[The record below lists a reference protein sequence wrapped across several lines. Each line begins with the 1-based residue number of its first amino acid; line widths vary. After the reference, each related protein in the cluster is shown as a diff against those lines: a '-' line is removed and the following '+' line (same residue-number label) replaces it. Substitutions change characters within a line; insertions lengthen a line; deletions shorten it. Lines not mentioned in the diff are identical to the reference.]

1 MEMPTKRRWLA
12 AAAAATLLS
21 GLATACSSSSSTT
34 AAAGANAANSPTTS
48 SSPATSSSST
58 ASSSGSA
65 QGKTITLG
73 ILTPLTGP
81 VASSFGQA
89 TIQGAQARID
99 LANADH
105 ELPNGEQIKLVSAD
119 EGSSPQTSLSGTQQ
133 LVENDHVFGVLAA
146 GAFFYGA
153 YRWAAQQNVPVVGDG
168 IDGPEWNSN
177 QYPNMFAAFG
187 STDDSY
193 PSYTGM
199 PAFFKAQGGTSYCG
213 VGYNAP
219 STVGN
224 GAAMAGSMKAAGV
237 PVPYTN
243 FGIVAGNSNFTS
255 IALAVKQ
262 AKCNVLGSQM
272 TLGDTLTLISALHDA
287 NVSLKATFIQGGY
300 GQDLLDQPSSLSS
313 AQGVDMAAGYE
324 PSSLNTT
331 ATKAMMSA
339 LKTYAGWTKPYPA
352 AGMEWGWFTADTAI
366 EGLKVAGANPTQ
378 QSFITNLRKVA
389 SFDHEGLTCPVNY
402 SVFSNTNQQ
411 FPGNCTWMVKVKGDQ
426 FVSLTGTAPVK
437 VVTIPGTS
445 NG

>member
-1 MEMPTKRRWLA
+1 MEMPTKRRLLA
-12 AAAAATLLS
+12 AAAAATLIT
-21 GLATACSSSSSTT
+21 GVAAACSSSSTTT
-34 AAAGANAANSPTTS
+34 ASGAGTS
-48 SSPATSSSST
+48 SSAG
-58 ASSSGSA
+58 AASSGSA

-99 LANADH
+99 LANATH
-105 ELPNGEQIKLVSAD
+105 ELPGGEQVKLVSVD

-133 LVENDHVFGVLAA
+133 LVSNDHVFGVLAA

-168 IDGPEWNSN
+168 IDGPEWNSS

-199 PAFFKAQGGTSYCG
+199 STFFKAQGGTSYCG

-243 FGIVAGNSNFTS
+243 FGIAAGNANFSS
-255 IALAVKQ
+255 IALAIKQ

-272 TLGDTLTLISALHDA
+272 TLGDTLNLITSLRNA

-300 GQDLLDQPSSLSS
+300 GQDLLDQPSSLSA
-313 AQGVDMAAGYE
+313 AQGVDMAAGYQ

-331 ATKAMMSA
+331 ATKWMMSA
-339 LKTYAGWTKPYPA
+339 LKTYANWTKPYPA

-366 EGLKVAGANPTQ
+366 EGLKAAGANPTQ
-378 QSFITNLRKVA
+378 QSFISNLRKVT

-402 SVFSNTNQQ
+402 AVFGNTNQQ
-411 FPGNCTWMVKVKGDQ
+411 FPGNCTWMVKVEGDQ
-426 FVSLTGTAPVK
+426 FVSLTGSSPIK
-437 VVTIPGTS
+437 VATISGTS
-445 NG
+445 NS

>member
-1 MEMPTKRRWLA
+1 LLA

-21 GLATACSSSSSTT
+21 GVATACSSSGSTT
-34 AAAGANAANSPTTS
+34 GAAGSSAASSAAATSP
-48 SSPATSSSST
+48 
-58 ASSSGSA
+58 GSA

-99 LANADH
+99 LANASH
-105 ELPNGEQIKLVSAD
+105 ELPGGEQIKLVSVD
-119 EGSSPQTSLSGTQQ
+119 EGSSPQTSLSGTQE
-133 LVENDHVFGVLAA
+133 LVENNHVFAVLAA

-168 IDGPEWNSN
+168 IDGPEWNSS

-243 FGIVAGNSNFTS
+243 FGVVAGNTNFTS

-272 TLGDTLTLISALHDA
+272 TLGDTLSLITALRNA

-300 GQDLLDQPSSLSS
+300 GQDLLDQPSSLSA
-313 AQGVDMAAGYE
+313 AQGVDMAAGFE
-324 PSSLNTT
+324 PSSLNTA
-331 ATKAMMSA
+331 ATKSMMSA

-378 QSFITNLRKVA
+378 QSFITNLRKVT

-402 SVFSNTNQQ
+402 AVFGNTNQQ
-411 FPGNCTWMVKVKGDQ
+411 FPGNCTWMVKVQGDQ
-426 FVSLTGTAPVK
+426 FVSLTGTSPIEVA
-437 VVTIPGTS
+437 TISGTS
-445 NG
+445 NS

>member
-21 GLATACSSSSSTT
+21 GLATACSSSSSTP
-34 AAAGANAANSPTTS
+34 AAAGSQSASVATTS
-48 SSPATSSSST
+48 SPSSSAS
-58 ASSSGSA
+58 SSSGS
-65 QGKTITLG
+65 GKTITLG

-89 TIQGAQARID
+89 TIEGAQARID

-105 ELPNGEQIKLVSAD
+105 ELPGGEQIKLVSVD

-133 LVENDHVFGVLAA
+133 LVENDHVFAVLAA

-153 YRWAAQQNVPVVGDG
+153 YRWAAQQNEPVVGDG
-168 IDGPEWNSN
+168 IDGPEWNSS

-199 PAFFKAQGGTSYCG
+199 PSFFKSQGGSSYCG
-213 VGYNAP
+213 VGYDAP

-224 GAAMAGSMKAAGV
+224 GEAMAGSMKAAHV

-243 FGIVAGNSNFTS
+243 FGIVPGNSNFTS
-255 IALAVKQ
+255 IALAIKQ
-262 AKCNVLGSQM
+262 ANCNVLGSQM
-272 TLGDTLTLISALHDA
+272 TLGDTLNLITALHDA

-300 GQDLLDQPSSLSS
+300 GQDLLDQPSSLTA
-313 AQGVDMAAGYE
+313 AQGVDMAAGYQ
-324 PSSLNTT
+324 PSSLNTS
-331 ATKAMMSA
+331 ATKWMMSA

-389 SFDHEGLTCPVNY
+389 SFTHEGLTCPVDY

-411 FPGNCTWMVKVKGDQ
+411 FPGNCTWMVKVQGDQ
-426 FVSLTGTAPVK
+426 FVSLTGSSPIK

-445 NG
+445 NS

>member
-21 GLATACSSSSSTT
+21 GLTAACSSSSSTT
-34 AAAGANAANSPTTS
+34 AAAGS
-48 SSPATSSSST
+48 SASSSST
-58 ASSSGSA
+58 TSGSGSA

-81 VASSFGQA
+81 VSSSFGQE
-89 TIQGAQARID
+89 TIEGAQARID
-99 LANADH
+99 LANATH
-105 ELPNGEQIKLVSAD
+105 ELPNGEQIKLVSVD
-119 EGSSPQTSLSGTQQ
+119 EGSSPQTSLSGTQE
-133 LVENDHVFGVLAA
+133 LVQNDHVFGVLAA

-168 IDGPEWNSN
+168 IDGPEWNSS

-199 PAFFKAQGGTSYCG
+199 PAFFKSQGGTSYCG

-243 FGIVAGNSNFTS
+243 FGIAAGNANFTS
-255 IALAVKQ
+255 IALAIKQ
-262 AKCNVLGSQM
+262 AKCDVLGSQM
-272 TLGDTLTLISALHDA
+272 TLGDTLNLISALKNA

-300 GQDLLDQPSSLSS
+300 GEDLLQQSSSLSA
-313 AQGVDMAAGYE
+313 AQGVDMAAGFE

-331 ATKAMMSA
+331 ATKWMMSA
-339 LKTYAGWTKPYPA
+339 LKTYADWTKPYPA

-378 QSFITNLRKVA
+378 QSFITNLRKVT
-389 SFDHEGLTCPVNY
+389 SFNHEGLTCPVNY
-402 SVFSNTNQQ
+402 SVFGNTNQQ
-411 FPGNCTWMVKVKGDQ
+411 FPGNCTWMVKVEGNQ
-426 FVSLTGTAPVK
+426 FVSLTGASPVQ
-437 VVTIPGTS
+437 VATIPGTS
-445 NG
+445 NS

>member
-1 MEMPTKRRWLA
+1 MMMRTKRRLLA
-12 AAAAATLLS
+12 AAVVAAIGA
-21 GLATACSSSSSTT
+21 ATACSSSSTTGATGSSTSNAG
-34 AAAGANAANSPTTS
+34 AAAS
-48 SSPATSSSST
+48 
-58 ASSSGSA
+58 
-65 QGKTITLG
+65 KTITLG

-105 ELPNGEQIKLVSAD
+105 ELPGGETVKLVSVD
-119 EGSSPQTSLSGTQQ
+119 EGSSPQTSLAGTQQ
-133 LVENDHVFGVLAA
+133 LVQNDHVFSVLAA

-168 IDGPEWNSN
+168 IDGPEWNSS

-199 PAFFKAQGGTSYCG
+199 PAFFKSQGGSSYCG

-224 GAAMAGSMKAAGV
+224 GEAMVGSMKAAQI

-243 FGIVAGNSNFTS
+243 FGIAPGNANFTS
-255 IALAVKQ
+255 IALSIKQ
-262 AKCNVLGSQM
+262 SGCNILGSQM
-272 TLGDTLTLISALHDA
+272 TLGDTLTLITALKNA
-287 NVSLKATFIQGGY
+287 NVPLKATFIQGGY

-313 AQGVDMAAGYE
+313 AQGVDMAAGYQ
-324 PSSLNTT
+324 PSSLNTS
-331 ATKAMMSA
+331 ATQSLMAA

-378 QSFITNLRKVA
+378 QSFISNLRKVT
-389 SFDHEGLTCPVNY
+389 SFDHGGLTCPVNY
-402 SVFSNTNQQ
+402 AVFGDTNQQ
-411 FPGNCTWMVKVKGDQ
+411 FPGNCTWMVKVEGSQ
-426 FVSLTGTAPVK
+426 FVSLTGPSPIK
-437 VVTIPGTS
+437 IVTIPGTK

>member
-1 MEMPTKRRWLA
+1 MMMPTKSRLLA
-12 AAAAATLLS
+12 AAVVTILVS
-21 GLATACSSSSSTT
+21 GVTAACS
-34 AAAGANAANSPTTS
+34 AAH
-48 SSPATSSSST
+48 SST
-58 ASSSGSA
+58 APAQASA
-65 QGKTITLG
+65 SAQAKTQGKTITLG

-81 VASSFGQA
+81 VSSSFGQE
-89 TIQGAQARID
+89 TIEGAQARID
-99 LANADH
+99 LANATH
-105 ELPNGEQIKLVSAD
+105 ELPNGEQIKLVSVD
-119 EGSSPQTSLSGTQQ
+119 EGSSPQTSLSGTQE
-133 LVENDHVFGVLAA
+133 LVEHDHVFGVLAA

-168 IDGPEWNSN
+168 IDGPEWNSS

-199 PAFFKAQGGTSYCG
+199 PAFFKSQGGSSYCG

-224 GAAMAGSMKAAGV
+224 GEAMVGSMKAAQI

-243 FGIVAGNSNFTS
+243 FGIAPGNANFTS
-255 IALAVKQ
+255 IALSIKQ
-262 AKCNVLGSQM
+262 SGCNILRSQM
-272 TLGDTLTLISALHDA
+272 TLGDTLTLITALKNA
-287 NVSLKATFIQGGY
+287 NVPLKATFIQGGY

-331 ATKAMMSA
+331 ATNWMMSA
-339 LKTYAGWTKPYPA
+339 LKTYAHWTKPYPA

-378 QSFITNLRKVA
+378 QSFITSLRKVTN
-389 SFDHEGLTCPVNY
+389 FDHEGLTCPIDY
-402 SVFSNTNQQ
+402 STFGNINQQ
-411 FPGNCTWMVKVKGDQ
+411 FPGNCTWMVKVEGSQ
-426 FVSLTGTAPVK
+426 FVSLTGASPIK
-437 VVTIPGTS
+437 IVTIPGTS

>member
-1 MEMPTKRRWLA
+1 MPTKTKLLA
-12 AAAAATLLS
+12 AAAAATLLT
-21 GLATACSSSSSTT
+21 GLATACSSSSTT
-34 AAAGANAANSPTTS
+34 AGAGADAANS
-48 SSPATSSSST
+48 ATAPGSAT
-58 ASSSGSA
+58 ASGSA

-99 LANADH
+99 LANASH
-105 ELPNGEQIKLVSAD
+105 ELPGGEQVKLVSVD
-119 EGSSPQTSLSGTQQ
+119 EGSSPQTSLSDTQE
-133 LVENDHVFGVLAA
+133 LVENDHVFTVLAA

-168 IDGPEWNSN
+168 IDGPEWNSS

-187 STDDSY
+187 STNDSY

-199 PAFFKAQGGTSYCG
+199 PAFFKTQGGTSYCG

-243 FGIVAGNSNFTS
+243 FGIAAGNANFTS
-255 IALAVKQ
+255 IALAIKQ
-262 AKCNVLGSQM
+262 AKCDVLGSQM
-272 TLGDTLTLISALHDA
+272 TLGDTLSLITALHNA

-300 GQDLLDQPSSLSS
+300 GQDLLDQPSSLSA
-313 AQGVDMAAGYE
+313 AQGVDMAAGFQ
-324 PSSLNTT
+324 PSSLNTA
-331 ATKAMMSA
+331 ATKSMMAA

-378 QSFITNLRKVA
+378 QGFINSLRKVT

-402 SVFSNTNQQ
+402 AVFGDTNQQ
-411 FPGNCTWMVKVKGDQ
+411 FPGNCTWMVKVEGSQ
-426 FVSLTGTAPVK
+426 FVSLTGTSPIK
-437 VVTIPGTS
+437 VTTISGTS
-445 NG
+445 NS

>member
-21 GLATACSSSSSTT
+21 GLTAACSSSSSTT
-34 AAAGANAANSPTTS
+34 AAAGS
-48 SSPATSSSST
+48 SASSSST
-58 ASSSGSA
+58 TSGSGSA

-81 VASSFGQA
+81 VSSSFGQE

-105 ELPNGEQIKLVSAD
+105 ELPNGEQIKLVSVD

-133 LVENDHVFGVLAA
+133 LVQNDHVFGVLAA

-153 YRWAAQQNVPVVGDG
+153 YRWAAQQDVPVVGDG
-168 IDGPEWNSN
+168 IDGPEWNSS

-199 PAFFKAQGGTSYCG
+199 PAFFKSQGGTSYCG

-243 FGIVAGNSNFTS
+243 FGIAAGNANFTS
-255 IALAVKQ
+255 IALAIKQ
-262 AKCNVLGSQM
+262 AKCDVLGSQM
-272 TLGDTLTLISALHDA
+272 TLGDTLNLITALKNA

-300 GQDLLDQPSSLSS
+300 GEDLLQQSSSLSA
-313 AQGVDMAAGYE
+313 AQGVDMAAGFE

-331 ATKAMMSA
+331 ATKWMMSA

-378 QSFITNLRKVA
+378 QSFITSLRKVT
-389 SFDHEGLTCPVNY
+389 SFNHEGLTCPVNY
-402 SVFSNTNQQ
+402 SVFGNTNQQ
-411 FPGNCTWMVKVKGDQ
+411 FPGNCTWMVKVEGDQ
-426 FVSLTGTAPVK
+426 FVSLTGSSPVQ
-437 VVTIPGTS
+437 VATIPGTS
-445 NG
+445 NS

>member
-21 GLATACSSSSSTT
+21 GLTAACSSSSSTT
-34 AAAGANAANSPTTS
+34 AAAGS
-48 SSPATSSSST
+48 SASSSST
-58 ASSSGSA
+58 TSGSGSA

-81 VASSFGQA
+81 VSSSFGQE
-89 TIQGAQARID
+89 TIEGAQARID
-99 LANADH
+99 LANATH
-105 ELPNGEQIKLVSAD
+105 ELPNGEQIKLVSVD
-119 EGSSPQTSLSGTQQ
+119 EGSSPQTSLSGTQE
-133 LVENDHVFGVLAA
+133 LVQNDHVFGVLAA

-168 IDGPEWNSN
+168 IDGPEWNSS

-199 PAFFKAQGGTSYCG
+199 PAFFKSQGGTSYCG

-243 FGIVAGNSNFTS
+243 FGIAAGNANFTS
-255 IALAVKQ
+255 IALAIKQ
-262 AKCNVLGSQM
+262 AKCDVLGSQM
-272 TLGDTLTLISALHDA
+272 TLGDTLNLISALKNA

-300 GQDLLDQPSSLSS
+300 GEDLLQQSSSLSA
-313 AQGVDMAAGYE
+313 AQGVDMAAGFE

-331 ATKAMMSA
+331 ATKWMMSA

-378 QSFITNLRKVA
+378 QSFITNLRKVS
-389 SFDHEGLTCPVNY
+389 SFNHEGLTCPVNY
-402 SVFSNTNQQ
+402 SVFGNTNQQ
-411 FPGNCTWMVKVKGDQ
+411 FPGNCTWMVKVEGNQ
-426 FVSLTGTAPVK
+426 FVSLTGASPVQ
-437 VVTIPGTS
+437 VATIPGTS
-445 NG
+445 NS

>member
-1 MEMPTKRRWLA
+1 MMMRTKRRLLA
-12 AAAAATLLS
+12 AAVVAAIGA
-21 GLATACSSSSSTT
+21 ATACSSSSTTGATGSSTSNAG
-34 AAAGANAANSPTTS
+34 AAAS
-48 SSPATSSSST
+48 
-58 ASSSGSA
+58 
-65 QGKTITLG
+65 KTITLG

-105 ELPNGEQIKLVSAD
+105 ELPGGETVKLVSVD
-119 EGSSPQTSLSGTQQ
+119 EGSSPQTSLAGTQQ
-133 LVENDHVFGVLAA
+133 LVQNDHVFSVLAA

-168 IDGPEWNSN
+168 IDGPEWNSS

-199 PAFFKAQGGTSYCG
+199 PAFFKSQGGSSYCG

-224 GAAMAGSMKAAGV
+224 GEAMVGSMKAAQI

-243 FGIVAGNSNFTS
+243 FGIAPGNANFTS
-255 IALAVKQ
+255 IALSIKQ
-262 AKCNVLGSQM
+262 SGCNILGSQM
-272 TLGDTLTLISALHDA
+272 TLGDTLTLITALKNA
-287 NVSLKATFIQGGY
+287 NVPLKATFIQGGY

-313 AQGVDMAAGYE
+313 AQGVDMAAGYQ
-324 PSSLNTT
+324 PSSLNTS
-331 ATKAMMSA
+331 ATQSLMAA
-339 LKTYAGWTKPYPA
+339 LKTYVGWTKPYPA

-378 QSFITNLRKVA
+378 QSFISNLRKVT
-389 SFDHEGLTCPVNY
+389 SFDHGGLTCPVNY
-402 SVFSNTNQQ
+402 AVFGDTNQQ
-411 FPGNCTWMVKVKGDQ
+411 FPGNCTWMVKVEGSQ
-426 FVSLTGTAPVK
+426 FVSLTGPSPIK
-437 VVTIPGTS
+437 VVTIPGTKNS
-445 NG
+445 

>member
-21 GLATACSSSSSTT
+21 GLTAACSSSSSTT
-34 AAAGANAANSPTTS
+34 AAAGS
-48 SSPATSSSST
+48 SASSSST
-58 ASSSGSA
+58 TSGSGSA

-81 VASSFGQA
+81 VSSSFGQE
-89 TIQGAQARID
+89 TIEGAQARID
-99 LANADH
+99 LANATH
-105 ELPNGEQIKLVSAD
+105 ELPNGEQIKLVSVD
-119 EGSSPQTSLSGTQQ
+119 EGSSPQTSLSGTQE
-133 LVENDHVFGVLAA
+133 LVQNDHVFGVLAA

-168 IDGPEWNSN
+168 IDGPEWNSS

-199 PAFFKAQGGTSYCG
+199 PAFFKSQGGTSFCG
-213 VGYNAP
+213 VGYNAT

-224 GAAMAGSMKAAGV
+224 GEAMVGSMKAAHV

-243 FGIVAGNSNFTS
+243 YGIAAGNTNFTS
-255 IALAVKQ
+255 VALSIKQ
-262 AKCNVLGSQM
+262 SGCNILGSQM
-272 TLGDTLTLISALHDA
+272 TLGDTLNLITALKNA
-287 NVSLKATFIQGGY
+287 NVPLKATFIQGGY
-300 GQDLLDQPSSLSS
+300 GQDLLDQPSSLAA

-324 PSSLNTT
+324 PSSLNTS
-331 ATKAMMSA
+331 ATKALMSA
-339 LKTYAGWTKPYPA
+339 LKTYAGWTKPYPS

-378 QSFITNLRKVA
+378 QGFISNLRKVT
-389 SFDHEGLTCPVNY
+389 SFNHEGLTCPVDY
-402 SVFSNTNQQ
+402 AVFGNTNQQ
-411 FPGNCTWMVKVKGDQ
+411 FPGNCTWMVKVEGSQ
-426 FVSLTGTAPVK
+426 FVSLTGASPIK
-437 VVTIPGTS
+437 VTTISGTS
-445 NG
+445 NS

>member
-1 MEMPTKRRWLA
+1 MPTKRRLLA
-12 AAAAATLLS
+12 AAAAATLLT
-21 GLATACSSSSSTT
+21 GVATACSSSSTT
-34 AAAGANAANSPTTS
+34 AAAGSSSAGTTS
-48 SSPATSSSST
+48 G
-58 ASSSGSA
+58 ASASGSGSS

-81 VASSFGQA
+81 VASSFGQE
-89 TIQGAQARID
+89 TIEGAEARID
-99 LANADH
+99 LANATH
-105 ELPNGEQIKLVSAD
+105 ELPNGEQIKLVSVD
-119 EGSSPQTSLSGTQQ
+119 EGSSPQTSLTGTQQ
-133 LVENDHVFGVLAA
+133 LVENDHVFAVLAA

-153 YRWAAQQNVPVVGDG
+153 YRWAGQQNVPVVGDG
-168 IDGPEWNSN
+168 IDGPEWNSS

-199 PAFFKAQGGTSYCG
+199 PAFFKSQGGTSYCG

-224 GAAMAGSMKAAGV
+224 GAAMAGSMKVAGV

-243 FGIVAGNSNFTS
+243 FGIAAGNANFTS
-255 IALAVKQ
+255 IALAIKQ

-272 TLGDTLTLISALHDA
+272 TLGDTLNLITALKNA
-287 NVSLKATFIQGGY
+287 NVTLKATFIQGGY
-300 GQDLLDQPSSLSS
+300 GQDLLDQASSLSA
-313 AQGVDMAAGYE
+313 AQGVDMAAGFE

-331 ATKAMMSA
+331 ATKWMMSA
-339 LKTYAGWTKPYPA
+339 LKTYTSWTKPYPA

-378 QSFITNLRKVA
+378 QSFITNLRKVT
-389 SFDHEGLTCPVNY
+389 SFDHEGLTCPVDY
-402 SVFSNTNQQ
+402 STFGNTNQQ
-411 FPGNCTWMVKVKGDQ
+411 FPGNCTWMVKVEGSQ
-426 FVSLTGTAPVK
+426 FVSLTGSTPIK
-437 VVTIPGTS
+437 VATIPGTS

>member
-1 MEMPTKRRWLA
+1 MEMPTKRRLLA

-21 GLATACSSSSSTT
+21 GVATACSSSGSTT
-34 AAAGANAANSPTTS
+34 GAAGSSAASSAAATSP
-48 SSPATSSSST
+48 
-58 ASSSGSA
+58 GSA

-99 LANADH
+99 LANASH
-105 ELPNGEQIKLVSAD
+105 ELPGGEQIKLVSVD
-119 EGSSPQTSLSGTQQ
+119 EGSSPQTSLSGTQE
-133 LVENDHVFGVLAA
+133 LVENNHVFAVLAA

-168 IDGPEWNSN
+168 IDGPEWNSS

-243 FGIVAGNSNFTS
+243 FGVVAGNTNFTS

-272 TLGDTLTLISALHDA
+272 TLGDTLSLITALRNA

-300 GQDLLDQPSSLSS
+300 GQDLLDQPSSLSA
-313 AQGVDMAAGYE
+313 AQGVDMAAGFE
-324 PSSLNTT
+324 PSSLNTA
-331 ATKAMMSA
+331 ATKSMMSA

-378 QSFITNLRKVA
+378 QSFITNLRKVT

-402 SVFSNTNQQ
+402 AVFGNTNQQ
-411 FPGNCTWMVKVKGDQ
+411 FPGNCTWMVKVQGDQ
-426 FVSLTGTAPVK
+426 FVSLTGTSPIEVA
-437 VVTIPGTS
+437 TISGTS
-445 NG
+445 NS

>member
-21 GLATACSSSSSTT
+21 GITAACSSSSSTT
-34 AAAGANAANSPTTS
+34 AAAGPSA
-48 SSPATSSSST
+48 SSSST
-58 ASSSGSA
+58 TSGSGSA

-81 VASSFGQA
+81 VSSSFGQE

-105 ELPNGEQIKLVSAD
+105 ELPNGEQIKLVSVD
-119 EGSSPQTSLSGTQQ
+119 EGSSPQTSLSGTQE
-133 LVENDHVFGVLAA
+133 LVQNDHVFGVLAA

-168 IDGPEWNSN
+168 IDGPEWNSS

-199 PAFFKAQGGTSYCG
+199 PAFFKSQGGTSYCG

-243 FGIVAGNSNFTS
+243 FGIAAGNANFTS
-255 IALAVKQ
+255 IALAIKQ

-272 TLGDTLTLISALHDA
+272 TLGDTLNLITALKNA

-300 GQDLLDQPSSLSS
+300 GEDLLEQSSSLSA
-313 AQGVDMAAGYE
+313 AQGVDMAAGFE

-331 ATKAMMSA
+331 ATKWMMSA
-339 LKTYAGWTKPYPA
+339 LKAYAGWTKPYPA

-378 QSFITNLRKVA
+378 QSFITNLRKVT

-402 SVFSNTNQQ
+402 AVFGNTNQQ
-411 FPGNCTWMVKVKGDQ
+411 FPGNCTWMVKVEGDQ
-426 FVSLTGTAPVK
+426 FVSLTGPSPVQ
-437 VVTIPGTS
+437 VATIPGTS
-445 NG
+445 NS

>member
-21 GLATACSSSSSTT
+21 GLTAACSSSSSTT
-34 AAAGANAANSPTTS
+34 AAAGS
-48 SSPATSSSST
+48 SASSSST
-58 ASSSGSA
+58 TSGSGSA

-81 VASSFGQA
+81 VSSSFGQE
-89 TIQGAQARID
+89 TIEGAQARID
-99 LANADH
+99 LANATH
-105 ELPNGEQIKLVSAD
+105 ELPNGEQIKLVSVD
-119 EGSSPQTSLSGTQQ
+119 EGSSPQTSLSGTQE
-133 LVENDHVFGVLAA
+133 LVQNDHVFGVLAA

-168 IDGPEWNSN
+168 IDGPEWNSS

-199 PAFFKAQGGTSYCG
+199 PAFFKSQGGTSYCG

-243 FGIVAGNSNFTS
+243 FGIAAGNANFTS
-255 IALAVKQ
+255 IALAIKQ
-262 AKCNVLGSQM
+262 AKCDVLGSQM
-272 TLGDTLTLISALHDA
+272 TLGDTLNLITALKNA

-300 GQDLLDQPSSLSS
+300 GEDLLQQSSSLSA
-313 AQGVDMAAGYE
+313 AQGVDMAAGFE

-331 ATKAMMSA
+331 ATKWMMSA

-378 QSFITNLRKVA
+378 QSFITNLRKVT
-389 SFDHEGLTCPVNY
+389 SFNHEGLTCPVNY
-402 SVFSNTNQQ
+402 SVFGNTNQQ
-411 FPGNCTWMVKVKGDQ
+411 FPGNCTWMVKVEGNQ
-426 FVSLTGTAPVK
+426 FVSLTGASPVQ
-437 VVTIPGTS
+437 VATIPGTS
-445 NG
+445 NS

>member
-21 GLATACSSSSSTT
+21 GLTAACSSSSSTT
-34 AAAGANAANSPTTS
+34 AAAGS
-48 SSPATSSSST
+48 SASSSST
-58 ASSSGSA
+58 TSGSGSA

-81 VASSFGQA
+81 VSSSFGQE
-89 TIQGAQARID
+89 TIEGAQARID
-99 LANADH
+99 LANATH
-105 ELPNGEQIKLVSAD
+105 ELPNGEQIKLVSVD

-133 LVENDHVFGVLAA
+133 LVQNDHVFGVLAA

-168 IDGPEWNSN
+168 IDGPEWNSS

-199 PAFFKAQGGTSYCG
+199 PAFFKSQGGTSYCG

-243 FGIVAGNSNFTS
+243 FGIAAGNANFTS
-255 IALAVKQ
+255 IALAIKQ
-262 AKCNVLGSQM
+262 AKCDVLGSQM
-272 TLGDTLTLISALHDA
+272 TLGDTLNLITALKNA

-300 GQDLLDQPSSLSS
+300 GEDLLQQSSSLSA
-313 AQGVDMAAGYE
+313 AQGVDMAAGFE

-331 ATKAMMSA
+331 ATKWMMSA

-378 QSFITNLRKVA
+378 QSFITNLRKVT
-389 SFDHEGLTCPVNY
+389 SFNHEGLTCPVNY
-402 SVFSNTNQQ
+402 SVFGNTNQQ
-411 FPGNCTWMVKVKGDQ
+411 FPGNCTWMVKVEGNQ
-426 FVSLTGTAPVK
+426 FVSLTGASPVQ
-437 VVTIPGTS
+437 VATIPGTS
-445 NG
+445 NS

>member
-21 GLATACSSSSSTT
+21 GLTAACSSSSSTT
-34 AAAGANAANSPTTS
+34 AAAGS
-48 SSPATSSSST
+48 SSSSSST
-58 ASSSGSA
+58 ASGSGSA

-81 VASSFGQA
+81 VSSSFGQE
-89 TIQGAQARID
+89 TIEGAQARID
-99 LANADH
+99 LANATH
-105 ELPNGEQIKLVSAD
+105 ELPNGEQIKLVSVD
-119 EGSSPQTSLSGTQQ
+119 EGSSPQTSLSGTQE
-133 LVENDHVFGVLAA
+133 LVQNDHVFGVLAA

-168 IDGPEWNSN
+168 IDGPEWNSS

-243 FGIVAGNSNFTS
+243 FGIAAGNANFTS
-255 IALAVKQ
+255 VALAIKQ
-262 AKCNVLGSQM
+262 AKCDVLGSQM
-272 TLGDTLTLISALHDA
+272 TLGDTLNLITALKNA

-300 GQDLLDQPSSLSS
+300 GEDLLQQSSSLSA
-313 AQGVDMAAGYE
+313 AQGVDMAAGFE

-331 ATKAMMSA
+331 ATKWMMSA

-378 QSFITNLRKVA
+378 QSFITNLRKVS
-389 SFDHEGLTCPVNY
+389 SFNHEGLTCPVNY
-402 SVFSNTNQQ
+402 SVFGNTNQQ
-411 FPGNCTWMVKVKGDQ
+411 FPGNCTWMVKVEGNQ
-426 FVSLTGTAPVK
+426 FVSLTGASPVQ
-437 VVTIPGTS
+437 VATIPGTS
-445 NG
+445 NS

>member
-1 MEMPTKRRWLA
+1 MEMPTKRRLLA
-12 AAAAATLLS
+12 AAAAATLLT
-21 GLATACSSSSSTT
+21 GVATACSSSSSTT
-34 AAAGANAANSPTTS
+34 AGTS
-48 SSPATSSSST
+48 SSAAGSAAGT
-58 ASSSGSA
+58 SSGSA

-73 ILTPLTGP
+73 VLTPLTGP

-89 TIQGAQARID
+89 TIQGAEARIA
-99 LANADH
+99 LANATH
-105 ELPNGEQIKLVSAD
+105 ELPGGEQVKLVSVD

-133 LVENDHVFGVLAA
+133 LVSNDHVFGVLAA

-168 IDGPEWNSN
+168 IDGPEWNSS

-243 FGIVAGNSNFTS
+243 FGIAAGNANFSS
-255 IALAVKQ
+255 IALAIKQ

-272 TLGDTLTLISALHDA
+272 TLGDTLNLITSLHNA
-287 NVSLKATFIQGGY
+287 NVALKATFIQGGY
-300 GQDLLDQPSSLSS
+300 GQDLLDQASSLSA
-313 AQGVDMAAGYE
+313 AQGVDMAAGYQ

-331 ATKAMMSA
+331 ATKWMMSA
-339 LKTYAGWTKPYPA
+339 LKTYANWTKPYPA

-378 QSFITNLRKVA
+378 QSFISSLRKVT

-402 SVFSNTNQQ
+402 AVFGNTNQQ
-411 FPGNCTWMVKVKGDQ
+411 FPGNCTWMVKVEGDQ
-426 FVSLTGTAPVK
+426 FVSLTGASPIK
-437 VVTIPGTS
+437 VATISGTS
-445 NG
+445 NS

>member
-1 MEMPTKRRWLA
+1 MEMPAKRRVRAKRRWLA

-21 GLATACSSSSSTT
+21 GVATACSSSSTT
-34 AAAGANAANSPTTS
+34 AAAGSSVSNPPTTS
-48 SSPATSSSST
+48 ASAAGT
-58 ASSSGSA
+58 ASGSG

-81 VASSFGQA
+81 VSSSFGQE
-89 TIQGAQARID
+89 TVQGAQARID

-105 ELPNGEQIKLVSAD
+105 ELPGGEQIKLVSVD

-133 LVENDHVFGVLAA
+133 LVENDHVFAVLAA

-168 IDGPEWNSN
+168 IDGPEWNSS

-193 PSYTGM
+193 PSYSGM
-199 PAFFKAQGGTSYCG
+199 PAFFKSQGGSSYCG

-224 GAAMAGSMKAAGV
+224 GEAMAGSMKHAGV
-237 PVPYTN
+237 PVPYLN
-243 FGIVAGNSNFTS
+243 FGIAAGNANFSS
-255 IALAVKQ
+255 IALAIKQ

-272 TLGDTLTLISALHDA
+272 TLGDTLNLITALRNA

-300 GQDLLDQPSSLSS
+300 GQDLLDQPSSLSA

-331 ATKAMMSA
+331 ATKWMMSA
-339 LKTYAGWTKPYPA
+339 LKTYAGWTKPYPS
-352 AGMEWGWFTADTAI
+352 AGAEWGWFTADTAI

-378 QSFITNLRKVA
+378 QSFISNLRKVT

-411 FPGNCTWMVKVKGDQ
+411 FPGNCTWMVKVEGSQ
-426 FVSLTGTAPVK
+426 FVSLTGTSPIK
-437 VVTIPGTS
+437 IVTIPGTS
-445 NG
+445 NS